1 MSAVLEWLKTF
12 LMLYFFPTLI
22 LYLVPKK
29 SYQKYLQFAVKMIL
43 LAVVFLPLLNRVSGG
58 VDFFSLVEEF
68 ETYKAES
75 GLTDMEGL
83 GRDCRMDTS
92 KKGADIIRNIMGNRN
107 NLLIL
112 ALLGVLVLVLAIP
125 TEKKTESK
133 MDFKTNEEAGGEQLE
148 ERLERILKHT
158 EGVGEAR
165 VMITRGRGYKKF
177 CIG

>member
-12 LMLYFFPTLI
+12 LMLYFFLTLI

-43 LAVVFLPLLNRVSGG
+43 LVVVFLPLLNRVSSG

-83 GRDCRMDTS
+83 EGLQN
-92 KKGADIIRNIMGNRN
+92 GY
-107 NLLIL
+107 
-112 ALLGVLVLVLAIP
+112 V
-125 TEKKTESK
+125 
-133 MDFKTNEEAGGEQLE
+133 E
-148 ERLERILKHT
+148 ERSGYYQEHYGESESSFDPRTFGGSGTCACDTDRKKDRI
-158 EGVGEAR
+158 ENG
-165 VMITRGRGYKKF
+165 F
-177 CIG
+177 

>member
-12 LMLYFFPTLI
+12 LMLYFFLTLI

-43 LAVVFLPLLNRVSGG
+43 LVVVFLPLLNRVSSG

-83 GRDCRMDTS
+83 EGLQN
-92 KKGADIIRNIMGNRN
+92 GY
-107 NLLIL
+107 
-112 ALLGVLVLVLAIP
+112 
-125 TEKKTESK
+125 
-133 MDFKTNEEAGGEQLE
+133 FE
-148 ERLERILKHT
+148 ERSGYYQEHY
-158 EGVGEAR
+158 GESE
-165 VMITRGRGYKKF
+165 
-177 CIG
+177 

>member
-12 LMLYFFPTLI
+12 LMLYFFLTLI

-43 LAVVFLPLLNRVSGG
+43 LVVVFRVSSG

-83 GRDCRMDTS
+83 EGLQN
-92 KKGADIIRNIMGNRN
+92 GY
-107 NLLIL
+107 
-112 ALLGVLVLVLAIP
+112 V
-125 TEKKTESK
+125 
-133 MDFKTNEEAGGEQLE
+133 E
-148 ERLERILKHT
+148 ERSGYYQEHY
-158 EGVGEAR
+158 GESE
-165 VMITRGRGYKKF
+165 
-177 CIG
+177 

>member
-12 LMLYFFPTLI
+12 LMLYFFLTLI

-43 LAVVFLPLLNRVSGG
+43 LVVVFLPLLNRVSSG

-83 GRDCRMDTS
+83 EGLQTTMALAPEAKALRSWSGSNWKSGACSGTCTGMAPERMAS
-92 KKGADIIRNIMGNRN
+92 A
-107 NLLIL
+107 
-112 ALLGVLVLVLAIP
+112 P
-125 TEKKTESK
+125 
-133 MDFKTNEEAGGEQLE
+133 
-148 ERLERILKHT
+148 
-158 EGVGEAR
+158 
-165 VMITRGRGYKKF
+165 
-177 CIG
+177 